1 MGAPPL
7 KLAHLPWRIRYRMV
21 RSDRTVISVDRT
33 SRAYFDEHGKLLRI
47 VGMIADITDRLKYG
61 SGSKWDGKPKYCS
74 WYA

>member
-33 SRAYFDEHGKLLRI
+33 SRAYFDEHSKLLRI
-47 VGMIADITDRLKYG
+47 VGMIADITDRVKYG

-74 WYA
+74 WYS